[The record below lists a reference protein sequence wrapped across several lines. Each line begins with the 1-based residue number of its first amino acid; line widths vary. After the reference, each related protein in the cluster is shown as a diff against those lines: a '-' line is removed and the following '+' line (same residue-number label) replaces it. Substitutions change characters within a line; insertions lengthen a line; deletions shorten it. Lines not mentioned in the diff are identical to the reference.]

1 MAINKNYHPVVNE
14 LMGAIK
20 SANPTM
26 PEEASAIMAN
36 YKLVSM
42 VSNLRVKIDYNK
54 SMGLAP
60 VNFYGIC
67 LMDSGVGKTSSL
79 STLDLWYFKDVKDRL
94 KGLYDKAR
102 KLYIEEL
109 RNSDLEDDEIGEAIS
124 ALSQWTFSIS
134 SGTKEGISKL
144 AQTLFKLKALTVGIE
159 IDELD
164 KYITSESELMNSLFK
179 AYDVGEW
186 NPKITAGKQL
196 EDSVYGVAPNFFG
209 LATPDA
215 MLLNRDVADPF
226 RGILASGFARRTFFY
241 YEDSDK
247 LPYIPTEDDYIKL
260 EDEAVKLRENAK
272 SLAETFKNMLHRD
285 NLEKV
290 ISFPTKAKKYIYRYR
305 SESVEKA
312 SQTQDPIMNAEYRER
327 HFKVAKLAGA
337 YAFIDGRDEVTI
349 KDIDYA
355 IYLTEHSSASL
366 ERIGDSKSL
375 VERLYLRVRSEEGF
389 VHTQDMLNFG
399 LVSKNQT
406 TKIKEYAEELETYA
420 DVYGDIF
427 EVMRDNNG
435 KISAVR
441 ITQLITTNSESCIF
455 SASMPRR
462 DGTHNHDS
470 GYKKVEIDFNS
481 IAEWVTQEKNI
492 CYSPVAFKDGKRNN
506 ASTEAYSNLIVM
518 DIDEGMSIDYAKE
531 IFKDYYAIITTT
543 RNHQKEKNGVVSDR
557 FRVIL
562 LANKYIF
569 TTPKKY
575 KQLMENIQKFYD
587 FSMDTACFDKAH
599 IYYSN
604 PSEIWIG
611 SCEKK
616 LEVSK
621 LIPSDDDHI
630 SKKIAREPIQ
640 SFRPDSGRA
649 LKLYFEQKAK
659 DAGNAGTGIVNIL
672 STAMLATKDK
682 MEGVFK
688 TSESAEEWIQ
698 ELADYAPDSY
708 WDKHS
713 LEQEVLIGL
722 RRRWNES

>member
-1 MAINKNYHPVVNE
+1 MAIDKNYHPVVRE

-60 VNFYGIC
+60 INFYGIC

-79 STLDLWYFKDVKDRL
+79 STLDLWYFKAVKDRL
-94 KGLYDKAR
+94 KGLYNKA
-102 KLYIEEL
+102 KKGYIEEL

-134 SGTKEGISKL
+134 SGTKEGIAKL
-144 AQTLFKLKALTVGIE
+144 AQTLFKIKALTVGIE

-164 KYITSESELMNSLFK
+164 KYITAEADLMNSLFK

-186 NPKITAGKQL
+186 NPKVTAGKQL

-215 MLLNRDVADPF
+215 MLLNGDVADPF
-226 RGILASGFARRTFFY
+226 RNILASGFARRTFFY

-247 LPYIPTEDDYIKL
+247 LPYIPTEDDYMKL
-260 EDEAVKLRENAK
+260 EDEAIKLRENATT
-272 SLAETFKNMLHRD
+272 LAETFKNMLNRD
-285 NLEKV
+285 NLERV

-337 YAFIDGRDEVTI
+337 YAFIDGRDEVTT

-355 IYLTEHSSASL
+355 IHLTEHSSASL
-366 ERIGDSKSL
+366 QRIGDSKSL

-427 EVMRDNNG
+427 EVMRDNNN

-462 DGTHNHDS
+462 NGEYNHDS
-470 GYKKVEIDFNS
+470 GYKKVEIDFNN
-481 IAEWVTQEKNI
+481 IAEWVTQEKKV
-492 CYSPVAFKDGKRNN
+492 CYSPIGFKDGKRNN

-562 LANKYIF
+562 LANKYIY

-575 KQLMENIQKFYD
+575 KQLMENIQQFYD

-604 PSEIWIG
+604 PSDVWIG
-611 SCEKK
+611 NCEKK

-621 LIPSDDDHI
+621 LIPSDEDHI
-630 SKKIAREPIQ
+630 SKKIAKEPIQ
-640 SFRPDSGRA
+640 SFRPDSGKA
-649 LKLYFEQKAK
+649 LKMYFEQKAK
-659 DAGNAGTGIVNIL
+659 DAGNAGTGIINIL

-682 MEGVFK
+682 MENVFK
-688 TSESAEEWIQ
+688 TVDNAEEWIG

-708 WDKHS
+708 WDKHD
-713 LEQEVLIGL
+713 LEQEVLVGL
-722 RRRWNES
+722 RKRWDN